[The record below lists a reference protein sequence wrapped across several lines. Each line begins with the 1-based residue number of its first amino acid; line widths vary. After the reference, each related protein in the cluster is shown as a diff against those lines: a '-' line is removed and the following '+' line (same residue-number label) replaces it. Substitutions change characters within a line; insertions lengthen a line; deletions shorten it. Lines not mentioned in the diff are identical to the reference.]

1 MTAIVH
7 PEGRRLRLRAA
18 GVSAVAFLAMNGVAF
33 AQDEVATPNVS
44 AEARGVSQAMTAAE
58 LARCRSLGEAGGADP
73 DCHAAWAE
81 SRRRFFGGGDP
92 S

>member
-1 MTAIVH
+1 MRALF
-7 PEGRRLRLRAA
+7 RRDPL
-18 GVSAVAFLAMNGVAF
+18 GVA
-33 AQDEVATPNVS
+33 AVIIAIGAIGAAVLASPGAPAPIPAAKPVS
-44 AEARGVSQAMTAAE
+44 NAASAE

>member
-1 MTAIVH
+1 MR
-7 PEGRRLRLRAA
+7 GLFRRDPL
-18 GVSAVAFLAMNGVAF
+18 GVA
-33 AQDEVATPNVS
+33 AVIIAICAIS
-44 AEARGVSQAMTAAE
+44 AAVLASPGAPDSIPPARPTTNAASAE

-81 SRRRFFGGGDP
+81 SRRRFFGGDP

>member
-1 MTAIVH
+1 MRALF
-7 PEGRRLRLRAA
+7 RRDPL
-18 GVSAVAFLAMNGVAF
+18 GVA
-33 AQDEVATPNVS
+33 AVIIAICAIGAAVLASPGAPTPIPAAKPVS
-44 AEARGVSQAMTAAE
+44 NAASAE

>member
-1 MTAIVH
+1 MTALF
-7 PEGRRLRLRAA
+7 RRDPL
-18 GVSAVAFLAMNGVAF
+18 GVA
-33 AQDEVATPNVS
+33 AVIIAICAIGAAVLASPGAPALIKAAKPVTNAAS
-44 AEARGVSQAMTAAE
+44 AE

-81 SRRRFFGGGDP
+81 SRRRFFGGGEP